1 MFDSIAPMMMGVF
14 IFFFVFLLAGISF
27 LRERISGTLERLM
40 ATPIKRWEIVMGY
53 FLGFGVFVMIQ
64 TLLIQVFMI
73 YGLGIT
79 IKGSPY
85 VVLLI
90 NILLAAGSLS
100 LGNLLSTFAKNEFQL
115 IQFVPIVIVPQIMF
129 CGIFSLREA
138 PIWVQGLSKVFT
150 LTYAADALAGVV
162 FRGDTISNVGLD
174 ILILAGYA
182 VLFIVLNTLA
192 LKKYRK
198 L

>member
-1 MFDSIAPMMMGVF
+1 M
-14 IFFFVFLLAGISF
+14 LLAGISF

-40 ATPIKRWEIVMGY
+40 ATPIKRWEIVTGY

-64 TLLIQVFMI
+64 TVLIQLFMVHV
-73 YGLGIT
+73 LEIT
-79 IKGSPY
+79 IKGSSY

-100 LGNLLSTFAKNEFQL
+100 LGTLLSTFAKNEFQL
-115 IQFVPIVIVPQIMF
+115 IQFIPIVIVPQIMF

-138 PIWVQGLSKVFT
+138 PMWVNALSKVFP
-150 LTYAADALAGVV
+150 LTYAADALSSVIL
-162 FRGDTISNVGLD
+162 RGATISNVTLD
-174 ILILAGYA
+174 ILILTCYA
-182 VLFIVLNTLA
+182 VLFIVLNALA